1 MPNFHALVFYLKQ
14 LYSGQRDRHPANH
27 GSPFIKCD
35 RQQTKP
41 VTQSGVFYRC
51 GTSGQPTTLCCCWGG
66 YHGNITNKKFVYIVY
81 WKNFFPHFSP
91 TFKFNIL
98 YTELIS
104 SCAFFFFL
112 NLPDKRKEITM
123 YNSYSPEILNLPTD
137 KGKRGE
143 NQTRGKFP
151 YTQ

>member
-1 MPNFHALVFYLKQ
+1 MMALSGMLKSFKQKAKENFPLDMPNFHALVFYLKQ

-81 WKNFFPHFSP
+81 WKNFFPTFSP
-91 TFKFNIL
+91 HIQVQ
-98 YTELIS
+98 YTVYRVNFVLCFS
-104 SCAFFFFL
+104 FF
-112 NLPDKRKEITM
+112 
-123 YNSYSPEILNLPTD
+123 
-137 KGKRGE
+137 
-143 NQTRGKFP
+143 
-151 YTQ
+151 

>member
-1 MPNFHALVFYLKQ
+1 MLMMALSGMLKSFKQKAKVNFPLDMPNFHALVFYLKQ

-66 YHGNITNKKFVYIVY
+66 YHGNITKKKFVYIVY
-81 WKNFFPHFSP
+81 WKNFFSTFSP
-91 TFKFNIL
+91 HIQVQ
-98 YTELIS
+98 YTVYRVNFVLCFS
-104 SCAFFFFL
+104 FF
-112 NLPDKRKEITM
+112 
-123 YNSYSPEILNLPTD
+123 
-137 KGKRGE
+137 
-143 NQTRGKFP
+143 
-151 YTQ
+151 

>member
-1 MPNFHALVFYLKQ
+1 MLKSFKQKANENFPLDMPNFHALVFYLKQ

-66 YHGNITNKKFVYIVY
+66 YHGNITKKNLYTSYIGRI
-81 WKNFFPHFSP
+81 FFPHFPP

-104 SCAFFFFL
+104 SCAFLFFEFARQK
-112 NLPDKRKEITM
+112 KRN
-123 YNSYSPEILNLPTD
+123 YNV
-137 KGKRGE
+137 
-143 NQTRGKFP
+143 
-151 YTQ
+151 